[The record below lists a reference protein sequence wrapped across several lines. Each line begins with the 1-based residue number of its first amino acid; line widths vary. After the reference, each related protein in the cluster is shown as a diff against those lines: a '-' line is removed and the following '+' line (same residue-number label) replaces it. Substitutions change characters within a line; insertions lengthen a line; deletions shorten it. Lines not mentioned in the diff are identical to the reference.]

1 VDLRGTDARYAV
13 KGSSTAVRLSHIAGL
28 LDSQSAGPDLFD
40 LLLLS
45 DRRHRLA
52 AHLVVAGAHVTAGG
66 ENVRHFPAL
75 GAELRYCAATGE
87 LGVVRVGDYEEGAFG
102 FFGLSGHVL

>member
-1 VDLRGTDARYAV
+1 MDLRGTDARYAV

-45 DRRHRLA
+45 
-52 AHLVVAGAHVTAGG
+52 VVAGDEATAGELLEHVRAGDQRLG
-66 ENVRHFPAL
+66 EASMNW
-75 GAELRYCAATGE
+75 
-87 LGVVRVGDYEEGAFG
+87 
-102 FFGLSGHVL
+102 